1 MAPPRMAVGLNP
13 IESIKIPAKG
23 EMKNVIP
30 IERDPIKAA
39 GTNFRF
45 IKSKS

>member
-1 MAPPRMAVGLNP
+1 MAPPRIAVNLSP

-30 IERDPIKAA
+30 IERDPIKAES
-39 GTNFRF
+39 TISFN
-45 IKSKS
+45 